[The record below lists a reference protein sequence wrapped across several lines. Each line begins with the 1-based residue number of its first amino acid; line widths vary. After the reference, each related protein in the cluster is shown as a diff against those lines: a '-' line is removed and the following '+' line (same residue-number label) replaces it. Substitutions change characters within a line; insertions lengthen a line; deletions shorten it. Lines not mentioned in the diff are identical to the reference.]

1 MQQVG
6 DGVPPGVGV
15 PPGLGEGDG
24 DVGVGVGEGAAG
36 LTLIM
41 EGAGGSSYCSSGA
54 VGSGLCWPVCA
65 RVIAKSDTRMKPAM
79 TADRTIKS
87 DSGFMAWLCYM
98 NSGHR

>member
-1 MQQVG
+1 MRALTLISKVLLAALYRQLVETVPLNMQQVG

-24 DVGVGVGEGAAG
+24 DIGVGVGEGAAG

-54 VGSGLCWPVCA
+54 VGRGLCCPV
-65 RVIAKSDTRMKPAM
+65 
-79 TADRTIKS
+79 
-87 DSGFMAWLCYM
+87 
-98 NSGHR
+98 